1 MIFKEKVSTRIR
13 SKHPEADKEIT
24 RGYRSAGLDEVLNQE
39 NMQLMFEDVIREID
53 IYGNDI
59 VFLQNRFVSPLSK
72 IGNLISINIIL
83 PTLSTS
89 ATTNA

>member
-53 IYGNDI
+53 IYGMI
-59 VFLQNRFVSPLSK
+59 
-72 IGNLISINIIL
+72 
-83 PTLSTS
+83 
-89 ATTNA
+89 